1 MTYLVVE
8 SLIRSHLEAL
18 SSSQRGTIQRL
29 RYESGPLVIIGMALT
44 GFELSGVLLG
54 SEAGGMILALALLP
68 AIPILTLGLWLDRHE
83 PEPAWLLYRSFLWGA
98 CVATVVAGIGNTL
111 VASVLGETFAMVGSA
126 PVIEELM
133 KGAALYWVMRRHPS
147 HLDGRLDAVIYALF
161 VGLGFAVVENVQYYG
176 QALETEGVSGLT
188 TTVVL
193 RGIFTPMLHPLFT
206 MATAI
211 GIVSGIRH
219 GGASRMGLPF
229 MGFAVAVCLHALWN
243 SGIGMM
249 LYPFLGVPMF
259 VVVAILA
266 VQESRTEGAR
276 LTHVVRQG
284 IAHGWFPPDAE
295 ARLGLHSKVRFADW
309 VAAASDPL
317 HPVHDRWRDRRLV
330 WLMAS
335 EDAAARL
342 ASTDPYRV
350 ATVPMV
356 QSVAG
361 DMLRRRFA

>member
-18 SSSQRGTIQRL
+18 SSTQQGAIQRL

-54 SEAGGMILALALLP
+54 SGAGGMILMLALLP
-68 AIPILTLGLWLDRHE
+68 AIPILTLGLWLDRNE

-98 CVATVVAGIGNTL
+98 CVATVVAGIGNTV
-111 VASVLGETFAMVGSA
+111 VASVLGQTFALVGSA
-126 PVIEELM
+126 PVLEELM
-133 KGAALYWVMRRHPS
+133 KGAALLWVMQRHPS
-147 HLDGRLDAVIYALF
+147 HMDGRLDAVIYALF

-176 QALETEGVSGLT
+176 EALATQGVAGLT
-188 TTVVL
+188 TTVIL
-193 RGIFTPMLHPLFT
+193 RGVFTPMLHPLFT
-206 MATAI
+206 LATAI
-211 GIVSGIRH
+211 GIVTGIRH

-249 LYPFLGVPMF
+249 LYPILGVPLF
-259 VVVAILA
+259 LVVAILA
-266 VQESRTEGAR
+266 IQESRTEGAR

-284 IAHGWFPPDAE
+284 IAHGWFPADAE
-295 ARLGLHSKVRFADW
+295 ARLGLQSKVRLRDW
-309 VAAASDPL
+309 MAAASDPT
-317 HPVHDRWRDRRLV
+317 HPVHERWRDRRLV
-330 WLMAS
+330 WLLAS
-335 EDAAARL
+335 EEAAARL
-342 ASTDPYRV
+342 ALTDPHLV

-361 DMLRRRFA
+361 DMLRRRFT